1 MTAFR
6 HIRDLFAAL
15 LCAALLLLAGAA
27 QAQTIDNTARAQW
40 TRGSQSF
47 TMDSNL
53 VSIAVT
59 QTAAI
64 LDTFRPSPAGGTI
77 LTFNPS
83 DCGGQPVLVGNLTSG
98 TLVASAATATTLR
111 IGDAL
116 FFRLIAPTANLN
128 PAEVD
133 NIVTVLTTSNGDREQ
148 ITVFETSANSGVFIG
163 ALPTSAVPP
172 QPVLGD
178 CRLSV
183 AAGDLVSIECL
194 ISGQSVPIATAVVN
208 ILADPFGLV
217 LDSQD
222 GSPVNGARVSLVD
235 ALTGAPAQV
244 FGDDGVTPYP
254 SVIYSGQM
262 VTDSAGNTYLQQ
274 PGEYRFP
281 FAPIGQYRVVVEPPA
296 PYSAPSIVAPAQLA
310 SLTRPGGQPM
320 LISPGSYGGVFQLS
334 SPAPVRIDI
343 PVDRPVLAVG
353 LSKTASRFS
362 AMPGDVVFY
371 TLTVT
376 NSDIIS
382 PKRQVVLTDTPSR
395 WLRLRKDTIRI
406 DGVAAPAAI
415 TIAAD
420 GRQLLVALGDL
431 APGTSRTVTY
441 AMTVRADAPPG
452 QAINRVVAVDS
463 RGQSVIAD
471 AVVWVDRET
480 IDNRMTIIGR
490 ILAGDCATK
499 GKREGLAGVRV
510 MMEDGSFA
518 ITDID
523 GRYHFEGVVPG
534 THVVQAQA
542 ATLLEGA
549 QFVDCSRSTRSARSP
564 SSRFVRGFG
573 GSLMVA
579 NFSVRLSQQTPA
591 KVLNITEVNSDRVA
605 AGAET
610 DWLALG
616 NGPIDFLFP
625 SVDHNPRAPAV
636 RVVIRHRVGQKVE
649 LSRGGKPVDP
659 ISFDGART
667 AANGAYAVSIW
678 RGVPLDA
685 KTSRLT
691 AVVRNADGTVAAQ
704 LARDVHFSS
713 QAARVELIPG
723 ASVLEADGATSPVI
737 AVRILDRA
745 GRPVHAG
752 ISGQF
757 TVNAPYESAQS
768 LASLQSRALS
778 GLNQAEPTWTVKGDD
793 GIAYVE
799 LAPTMVSGALHLEFV
814 FADGEVRRRQS
825 LDGWIVPGDQKWT
838 LVGLAEGSVG
848 AQSVADNMQRKGRFD
863 SDLGEHARVA
873 FYAKGRVLGRLL
885 LTASYDSAK
894 QRDDQRLL
902 AVIDPRA
909 YYTVFADGS
918 DRRFDAASRKK
929 LYVRIESAAFYALYG
944 DFETGFDQTQLA
956 RYQRTATG
964 VKAEARS
971 GGFHATAFAAKI
983 ASSHRRDEIQ
993 GGGISG
999 PYRLSSRAIIANSEH
1014 VTIEVRD
1021 RFRSELIIERRSL
1034 TRFLDY
1040 DIDMI
1045 SGTISFKQP
1054 ILSRDSAQNPQF
1066 IVIDYEIDALSG
1078 GSLNAG
1084 LRGDYTIKGGALR
1097 IGASLITDKGDGSRT
1112 DLGAIDIKARLGSQT
1127 ELRAETSL
1135 SRRDGEDSN
1144 AWLLEVEHHDGKL
1157 DVLAYARSVEEGFG
1171 LGQQNGA
1178 ERGRRKVGVDARYNF
1193 TDSLSITGSTWHDNS
1208 LTDASNRDALQLRGD
1223 LRLGKTDARIAITN
1237 FSDRLADGRKAGST
1251 VLEGGVTQRSL
1262 DNRLELE
1269 ASSSIA
1275 LDKTESIDLPARH
1288 RLGARYSITSN
1299 VKLVANYE
1307 ISDGDVIHVRTARVG
1322 FEFAPWGGA
1331 RIISSIGQQSITE
1344 QGKRSFAAF
1353 GLAQSVD
1360 VTSRLTID
1368 ASLDSSRRIGGFDP
1382 ARIINPD
1389 HPVASGG
1396 NLGENGARSE
1406 DFTAITL
1413 GAAYRAG
1420 RWSATMRGEWR
1431 DGQQAERKGL
1441 TFGAI
1446 RQLGEG
1452 SMIGTGFAWTGAKET
1467 GGATTEVF
1475 DGAIAAAHRPS
1486 NSPFAFLTKV
1496 EFRSDKVTGPVAGNA
1511 GPAGQTGLL
1520 VSGDAQSRRLIGS
1533 FSANWSPEGRD
1544 DDLRVQRSEI
1554 AVFTGIRYN
1563 FDQYQGLDLA
1573 GVTVLGGLDARIG
1586 IGEKFELGAVATV
1599 RSNFSDHTTSFAIG
1613 PQIGFSP
1620 SKDVLLTVGYN
1631 VTGFRDRDFAAARN
1645 TDKGVFAALRMKFD
1659 PGSLSFLGLGR

>member
-1 MTAFR
+1 MIMLRQFR
-6 HIRDLFAAL
+6 ELAAAL
-15 LCAALLLLAGAA
+15 LCAALLLFAGVA
-27 QAQTIDNTARAQW
+27 QAQSIDNTASAQW
-40 TRGSQSF
+40 KRGTQNF
-47 TMDSNL
+47 TASSNL

-59 QTAAI
+59 QTTAI
-64 LDTFRPSPAGGTI
+64 LDTFRPAPTGGTL
-77 LTFNPS
+77 LTFTPS
-83 DCGGQPVLVGNLTSG
+83 NCGGAPVLVGSLSSG
-98 TLVASAATATTLR
+98 TAIATAASATTLR
-111 IGDAL
+111 IGDVL
-116 FFRLIAPTANLN
+116 YFRLAATAANRD
-128 PAEVD
+128 PGAIDSV
-133 NIVTVLTTSNGDREQ
+133 VTVLTTSSGDREQ
-148 ITVFETSANSGVFIG
+148 ITVYETSANSGVFIG

-183 AAGDLVSIECL
+183 AAGDVVAIECI
-194 ISGQSVPIATAVVN
+194 ISGQSVPIANAVVN

-217 LDSQD
+217 FDSQD
-222 GSPVNGARVSLVD
+222 GSPVNGAKVSLVD

-254 SVIYSGQM
+254 SVIYSGQ
-262 VTDSAGNTYLQQ
+262 VVIDAAGNRYPQQ

-281 FAPIGQYRVVVEPPA
+281 LAPIGQYRVVVEPPV
-296 PYSAPSIVAPAQLA
+296 PYSAPSVVTPAQLA
-310 SLTRPGGQPM
+310 GFTRPDGQPM
-320 LISPGSYGGVFQLS
+320 LLSPGSYGGVFQLV

-343 PVDRPVLAVG
+343 PVDRPNLAAA
-353 LSKTASRFS
+353 LTKTASRVS

-376 NSDIIS
+376 NPDTVS

-395 WLRLRKDTIRI
+395 WLRLRKNTIRI
-406 DGVAAPAAI
+406 DGIAAPAAI

-420 GRQLLVALGDL
+420 GSQLSIALGDL

-452 QAINRVVAVDS
+452 QTLNRAVATDS
-463 RGQSVIAD
+463 RGNSVIAD
-471 AVVWVDRET
+471 AVVRVDRET
-480 IDNRMTIIGR
+480 IDSRMTIIGQ
-490 ILAGDCATK
+490 ILAGDCSTK
-499 GKREGLAGVRV
+499 GKREGIPGVRV

-542 ATLLEGA
+542 ATLPEGG
-549 QFVDCSRSTRSARSP
+549 QFVDCSRSTRSAGSP

-573 GSLMVA
+573 GSLVA
-579 NFSVRLSQQTPA
+579 ADFSAKLSNKSPSTDA
-591 KVLNITEVNSDRVA
+591 KTKEIASDRAA

-616 NGPIDFLFP
+616 NGPVDFLFP
-625 SVDHNPRAPAV
+625 SIDHNPRAPAV

-659 ISFDGART
+659 ISFDGSRT
-667 AANGAYAVSIW
+667 APNGAYAVSIW
-678 RGVPLDA
+678 RGVPLDD
-685 KTSRLT
+685 KISRLT
-691 AVVRNADGTVAAQ
+691 AVVRNADGSIAAQ
-704 LARDVHFSS
+704 LARDVHFASI
-713 QAARVELIPG
+713 AARVELVPA
-723 ASVLEADGATSPVI
+723 ASVLKADGATRPVI

-752 ISGQF
+752 ISGQL

-768 LASLQSRALS
+768 LASLQSRALT
-778 GLNQAEPTWTVKGDD
+778 GLNQAEPTWMVKGDD
-793 GIAYVE
+793 GIAYIE

-873 FYAKGRVLGRLL
+873 FYAKGKVLGRIL
-885 LTASYDSAK
+885 LTAAYDSAK
-894 QRDDQRLL
+894 QREDQRLL
-902 AVIDPRA
+902 GVIDPGA

-929 LYVRIESAAFYALYG
+929 LYIRIESAAFYAIYG
-944 DFETGFDQTQLA
+944 DFDTGFDQTQLA

-964 VKAEARS
+964 VKAEART

-983 ASSHRRDEIQ
+983 ASNHRRDEIQ

-999 PYRLSSRAIIANSEH
+999 PYRLSSRAIIANSER

-1021 RFRSELIIERRSL
+1021 RFRSELIIEKRSL

-1040 DIDMI
+1040 DIDMLA
-1045 SGTISFKQP
+1045 GTISFKQP
-1054 ILSRDSAQNPQF
+1054 ILSRDNGQNPQF
-1066 IVIDYEIDALSG
+1066 IVIDYEIDVLSG

-1097 IGASLITDKGDGSRT
+1097 VGVSLITDKGDGSRT
-1112 DLGAIDIKARLGSQT
+1112 DLAAVDIKARLGAQT
-1127 ELRAETSL
+1127 ELRAETAL
-1135 SRRDGEDSN
+1135 SRRDGENSN
-1144 AWLLEVEHHDGKL
+1144 AWLVEVEHHNGKL
-1157 DVLAYARSVEEGFG
+1157 DVLAYARAVEDDFG

-1178 ERGRRKVGVDARYNF
+1178 ERGRRKFGVDARYNL

-1208 LTDASNRDALQLRGD
+1208 LTEASNRDALQLRSD
-1223 LRLGKTDARIAITN
+1223 LHLGKTDARIAVTS
-1237 FSDRLADGRKAGST
+1237 FSDRLADGRTASST

-1262 DNRLELE
+1262 DNRLELD

-1275 LDKTESIDLPARH
+1275 LGKTESIDLPARY
-1288 RLGARYSITSN
+1288 RLAARYSITSN

-1307 ISDGDVIHVRTARVG
+1307 ISDGDVIHARTARVG

-1331 RIISSIGQQSITE
+1331 RFVSSIGQQSITE

-1360 VTSRLTID
+1360 VTSHLTVD
-1368 ASLDSSRRIGGFDP
+1368 ATLDSSRTIGGYDP
-1382 ARIINPD
+1382 ARIINPN
-1389 HPVASGG
+1389 HPIASGG
-1396 NLGENGARSE
+1396 NLGETGTRTE
-1406 DFTAITL
+1406 DFTAVTL
-1413 GAAYRAG
+1413 GAAYRSG
-1420 RWSATMRGEWR
+1420 RWSSTLRGEWR
-1431 DGQQAERKGL
+1431 DGHLANRKGL

-1452 SMIGTGFAWTGAKET
+1452 SMIGSGFAWTGAKET

-1475 DGAIAAAHRPS
+1475 DGAIAAAHRPT
-1486 NSPFAFLTKV
+1486 NSEFAFLTKI
-1496 EFRSDKVTGPVAGNA
+1496 EFRSDKITGAVAGSA
-1511 GPAGQTGLL
+1511 GPAGQTALL
-1520 VSGDAQSRRLIGS
+1520 VTGDAQSRRLIGS
-1533 FSANWSPEGRD
+1533 LSANWSPEGRD

-1620 SKDVLLTVGYN
+1620 EKDLLLTLGYN
-1631 VTGFRDRDFAAARN
+1631 VSGFRDRDFAAARS
-1645 TDKGVFAALRMKFD
+1645 TDKGLFAALRMKFD
-1659 PGSLSFLGLGR
+1659 TSSLSFLGLGR